1 MGSASREALAQARS
15 ALNAGLDTNAGGELL
30 QAARQIAE
38 SPALA
43 AALGDA
49 SASAQA
55 KTQVV
60 ERLFS
65 GLSAGARSVLAAAV
79 QGRWSNVDEFVSG
92 VEELGIRAVGAADA
106 TLSDELLAV
115 VDVIDRHHELQLSL
129 GSKLAD
135 PAGKVALVRSLFSGK
150 TSEASLSVLAHLV
163 ASPRGRRLDASLR
176 RAARIAADESG
187 SELATVTVATPLTA
201 EQHARLGRA
210 LSASAGRPVRITTV
224 VDPELV
230 GGIRVQIADD
240 VIDGS
245 VRARLDD
252 LRQQLAA

>member
-1 MGSASREALAQARS
+1 MGSASREALAQART
-15 ALNAGLDTNAGGELL
+15 ALGAGLDSNAGSELL
-30 QAARQIAE
+30 AAARQIAG

-49 SASAQA
+49 SADVQA

-92 VEELGIRAVGAADA
+92 VEELGIRAVGAANPS
-106 TLSDELLAV
+106 LSDDLLAV
-115 VDVIDRHHELQLSL
+115 VDVIDRNHDLQLSL

-135 PAGKVALVRSLFSGK
+135 PAGKAALVQRLFGGK
-150 TSEASLSVLAHLV
+150 TSEASLTVVSHLV
-163 ASPRGRRLDASLR
+163 TSPRGRRLDATLR
-176 RAARIAADESG
+176 QAAHTAADEAG
-187 SELATVTVATPLTA
+187 SELATVTVAAPLSA
-201 EQHARLGRA
+201 AQQDRLARA
-210 LSASAGRPVRITTV
+210 LEQSAGRPVRITTV
-224 VDPELV
+224 VDTKLV
-230 GGIRVQIADD
+230 GGIRVQIGDN